1 MHFASSPSNPFTE
14 CLGCFKLVMQS
25 SNDKS
30 SEAGG
35 FDTDKSCLNE
45 SNTDQPPQT
54 IIPEVPE
61 QSQSQPLQQQLSIPA
76 QQSPQAQSQH
86 STWQHQQHPRHML
99 NKFATIHSGDKYHQD
114 LRRDVLTNFDRNL
127 TVETAH
133 FDPQLHSSAGPTS
146 SSSSPAV
153 VRRGPMSYSSGLG
166 SNSSSVSGCH
176 FQPQGHCYQ

>member
-1 MHFASSPSNPFTE
+1 
-14 CLGCFKLVMQS
+14 MQS

-30 SEAGG
+30 SEVGDV
-35 FDTDKSCLNE
+35 DTDKPYLNE
-45 SNTDQPPQT
+45 STTDQPPQIT
-54 IIPEVPE
+54 SPEAPE
-61 QSQSQPLQQQLSIPA
+61 QSLSQPLQQQLPVLSQQSQQA
-76 QQSPQAQSQH
+76 QQQH
-86 STWQHQQHPRHML
+86 ATWQHQQHPRHML

-166 SNSSSVSGCH
+166 SNSSLVSGS
-176 FQPQGHCYQ
+176 PL

>member
-1 MHFASSPSNPFTE
+1 
-14 CLGCFKLVMQS
+14 MQS
-25 SNDKS
+25 SNDKP

-35 FDTDKSCLNE
+35 VDTDKSYLNE
-45 SNTDQPPQT
+45 SNTDRPPQIT
-54 IIPEVPE
+54 SPEVPE
-61 QSQSQPLQQQLSIPA
+61 QSQLQPLQQQLPIPSL
-76 QQSPQAQSQH
+76 QSPQTQQQH
-86 STWQHQQHPRHML
+86 ATWQHQQHPRHML

-146 SSSSPAV
+146 STSSPAV

-166 SNSSSVSGCH
+166 SNSSSVSGCQ
-176 FQPQGHCYQ
+176 FWLQTHCYQ